1 MRSISLN
8 RSKCNPKFGINAQR
22 GAFVVTQETSIKI
35 RAAELARE
43 KAETITDPKVRLC
56 FLSLFWR
63 CLADPKIQIINLA
76 RLLAEAEATIA
87 GGADIAGE
95 ESDQAPIPKAPDA
108 NCGDTGHS
116 PHSPRAPPGG
126 HIADTKIPDESCK
139 HIFPVAFR
147 LGEAAAAKGPDGKT
161 DFPANFYDWSTDRR
175 LAFFSGYQAGM
186 ISASNEECG
195 S

>member
-43 KAETITDPKVRLC
+43 KAATITDP
-56 FLSLFWR
+56 
-63 CLADPKIQIINLA
+63 ADPKIQIINLA